1 MSLLTRLINAL
12 NPQRLDEDL
21 AEETRDHLERRSAEL
36 PSRLRVLPGHRGR
49 GFSLQPGESVA
60 CRSRIRSAQRGVLNI
75 TSDAADKSDDPVFWN
90 SSHADQEALLGKRML
105 RLQFAVASQPG
116 IQDAAVAV
124 PATSFTG

>member
-1 MSLLTRLINAL
+1 MKTWRRKRETIWNAAAPSFQVACLVIVGAAFLFSLGNL
-12 NPQRLDEDL
+12 
-21 AEETRDHLERRSAEL
+21 
-36 PSRLRVLPGHRGR
+36 LRVDPGFDPRN
-49 GFSLQPGESVA
+49 VA
-60 CRSRIRSAQRGVLNI
+60 VLNI